1 MKLSE
6 KKALKKK
13 EEIILSAVKIMNRK
27 GYHGATMEDIAA
39 ELLMTKGAL
48 YYYFRNKEDIIFK
61 CHELVLTRAIE
72 ELETYLYEDSTNE
85 EKLRKMIY
93 THIDYAI
100 GEKETFNMISKPDH
114 TFSKEQLKPILS
126 KRIAY
131 ASVFDRVIQQ
141 GIESKEFTVD
151 EPKFVRMILLGAM
164 NWIQQWYNAEGG
176 KSIEE
181 LQKIYADY
189 LLKVVK

>member
-6 KKALKKK
+6 KKTLKKK
-13 EEIILSAVKIMNRK
+13 EDIILSAVKIMNRK
-27 GYHGATMEDIAA
+27 GYYGATMEDIAA

-48 YYYFRNKEDIIFK
+48 YYYFKNKEDIIFK
-61 CHELVLTRAIE
+61 CHELVLTKAIE
-72 ELETYLYEDSTNE
+72 ELKTYLNEESTNE

-93 THIDYAI
+93 AHIEYAI

-126 KRIAY
+126 KRIEY
-131 ASVFDRVIQQ
+131 ASVFDQVIQQ
-141 GIESKEFTVD
+141 GIDVKEFTAD
-151 EPKFVRMILLGAM
+151 EPKFARMILLGAM
-164 NWIQQWYNAEGG
+164 NWIQQWYNVKGG

-181 LQKIYADY
+181 IQKIYADY
-189 LLKVVK
+189 LLKVLK